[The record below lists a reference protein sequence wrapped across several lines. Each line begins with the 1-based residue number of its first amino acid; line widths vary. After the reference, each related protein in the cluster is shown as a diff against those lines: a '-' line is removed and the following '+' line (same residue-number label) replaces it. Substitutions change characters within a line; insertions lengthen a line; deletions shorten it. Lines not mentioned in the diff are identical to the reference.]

1 MLLPAS
7 SALSLAPLSF
17 FQPLHP
23 TSNTNQY
30 PSSCR
35 DAGSFQK
42 LARAHAN
49 IYQALFASR
58 NTSSNSEKTYK
69 TLPPPDLKPT
79 VAHTQSTPPSMA
91 EDDAITYAPNPAPAA
106 THHSSSTPLVPS
118 APITIPPPNSNRLSL
133 TAHCT
138 HPPPSQ
144 QEEEQHL
151 PTSASST
158 HPHASPSPLPI
169 PATGYGY
176 GYNTGLDDGP
186 LQPDFPAAAAGE
198 APRLP
203 SLPPNSIDNLPLPVP
218 LPPPPT
224 PPRRQPG
231 QPVFCACAAAP
242 AGRASA
248 LKTFRIR
255 TTLRGV
261 AIWARFLP
269 FAISG
274 DAFAKPGGSAPRE
287 LLPTEREHVIRVALG
302 TGTPDLLAPTQVGWW
317 FALHEA
323 TEVGSGSWTGMRK
336 ERKRMVYGEILEGR
350 DGVFGG

>member
-1 MLLPAS
+1 MNGLPAFLRLVPTL
-7 SALSLAPLSF
+7 LSDHFQYCYLASCHAPSQLRQRCRWLPFLF

-49 IYQALFASR
+49 IYQAPFASR

-69 TLPPPDLKPT
+69 TLPPRALEPT

-91 EDDAITYAPNPAPAA
+91 DDDAITYAPNPAPAA
-106 THHSSSTPLVPS
+106 THHSSSPSSIPS
-118 APITIPPPNSNRLSL
+118 APITIPPPNRNRVSL
-133 TAHCT
+133 TAHYT

-144 QEEEQHL
+144 QQEQQHL

-158 HPHASPSPLPI
+158 HPHAKPSPLPI

-176 GYNTGLDDGP
+176 GYDTGLDDGP

-203 SLPPNSIDNLPLPVP
+203 SLPPNSIDNLPFPAASP
-218 LPPPPT
+218 ASPSSAPA
-224 PPRRQPG
+224 PPRQR
-231 QPVFCACAAAP
+231 AA
-242 AGRASA
+242 RA
-248 LKTFRIR
+248 R
-255 TTLRGV
+255 
-261 AIWARFLP
+261 
-269 FAISG
+269 
-274 DAFAKPGGSAPRE
+274 
-287 LLPTEREHVIRVALG
+287 
-302 TGTPDLLAPTQVGWW
+302 
-317 FALHEA
+317 
-323 TEVGSGSWTGMRK
+323 
-336 ERKRMVYGEILEGR
+336 
-350 DGVFGG
+350 